1 MSSEVESGGSIAA
14 AVALPV
20 AVAFGAGW
28 LAWQAGKQT
37 VNLVRQAGDLLADA
51 NDAVDREIQAKQ
63 RQRQEMERHRRL
75 TAQTSRRHLTAVC
88 NSVLAELDADGGD
101 SAAVEPLRKELMQ
114 IQSKALP
121 EDTAGLE
128 LQNAADLARLD
139 WIVSRQERLRELKVV
154 TADGLT
160 VARLMKDLRLA
171 AAAELCHTRGENVQ
185 AADPLVLERAELN
198 LRLSELSARVR
209 TALEFVADMAENYG
223 MSDANNAWFQSCF
236 NGVDQRIQTM
246 CSPTVSNAELKKSLR
261 SLEDVMAQYDLLYP
275 TLSREK
281 QNMSALYPVYMDG
294 ARALGEP
301 VLPLSEFKEAAA
313 LEKALQAQKTRAQR
327 AGQCAQIYQKLGP
340 AAYLCYAWDEEL
352 RAMGYTV
359 HTRKQITD
367 LIRLRPERAR
377 LRGMELPFY
386 QWGQESLTQL
396 YQITPECDLQLIV
409 HPDGTTTMQTM
420 AVQSAERSHQAI
432 AAQRSYCSRI
442 QELHRRLKENWFILY
457 DYRETA
463 PADRLL
469 SVNQWL
475 SDGDNAWAQPA
486 GVRENIRSGEQKA
499 MHKE

>member
-1 MSSEVESGGSIAA
+1 
-14 AVALPV
+14 
-20 AVAFGAGW
+20 
-28 LAWQAGKQT
+28 
-37 VNLVRQAGDLLADA
+37 
-51 NDAVDREIQAKQ
+51 
-63 RQRQEMERHRRL
+63 
-75 TAQTSRRHLTAVC
+75 
-88 NSVLAELDADGGD
+88 
-101 SAAVEPLRKELMQ
+101 
-114 IQSKALP
+114 
-121 EDTAGLE
+121 
-128 LQNAADLARLD
+128 
-139 WIVSRQERLRELKVV
+139 
-154 TADGLT
+154 
-160 VARLMKDLRLA
+160 
-171 AAAELCHTRGENVQ
+171 
-185 AADPLVLERAELN
+185 
-198 LRLSELSARVR
+198 
-209 TALEFVADMAENYG
+209 
-223 MSDANNAWFQSCF
+223 
-236 NGVDQRIQTM
+236 
-246 CSPTVSNAELKKSLR
+246 
-261 SLEDVMAQYDLLYP
+261 
-275 TLSREK
+275 
-281 QNMSALYPVYMDG
+281 
-294 ARALGEP
+294 
-301 VLPLSEFKEAAA
+301 
-313 LEKALQAQKTRAQR
+313 
-327 AGQCAQIYQKLGP
+327 
-340 AAYLCYAWDEEL
+340 
-352 RAMGYTV
+352 MGYTV